1 MAGVKEKRWIPKSKT
16 IEIIREV
23 IHDRIRKDEKLYY
36 DLTALLRD
44 LEIEIEEIVDEA
56 VYDVVGD
63 VDENSK
69 SYAELE
75 KYIEE
80 LEGAIEEAHYA
91 TRKGRWR

>member
-23 IHDRIRKDEKLYY
+23 IHDRIRQDEKLYY

-63 VDENSK
+63 AYDPDK
-69 SYAELE
+69 TYADLE
-75 KYIEE
+75 DYIEE
-80 LEGAIEEAHYA
+80 LEGAIESAHYVI
-91 TRKGRWR
+91 RKGKW

>member
-23 IHDRIRKDEKLYY
+23 IHDRIRQDEKLYY

-63 VDENSK
+63 ANDPDK
-69 SYAELE
+69 TYADLE
-75 KYIEE
+75 DYIEE
-80 LEGAIEEAHYA
+80 LEGAIESAHYVI
-91 TRKGRWR
+91 RKGKW